1 MSGEPIV
8 AIIRTDIDKK
18 DLYMARRSA
27 PVERNPAKLSY
38 EEMKA
43 AIPKIDRRLGELKS
57 IDIKVIRE
65 GNESILQVLSGKL
78 QQFLIDTFGNNTHE
92 YFQYASCTELRVMSL
107 QMGGTPIS
115 QIQDWVQARL
125 NAAIA
130 MLETVKSTFTESL
143 DDAGISGTTVKAIKA
158 YEGLELHPVIAQ
170 ATSSLF
176 RTDHY
181 ANAIEDGIKALNDL
195 VRKKTGLEQ
204 DGVPLMQKAFSK
216 NNPMLR
222 FNALADESDR
232 NEQQGFME
240 WFTGTVTGLRNPR
253 AHKIIKDDPEMALEF
268 IAFISL
274 LAKLVDKATANA
286 E

>member
-1 MSGEPIV
+1 
-8 AIIRTDIDKK
+8 
-18 DLYMARRSA
+18 MARRSSS
-27 PVERNPAKLSY
+27 VERSPAKLSY
-38 EEMKA
+38 EEMKLA
-43 AIPKIDRRLGELKS
+43 LTKIERRLDEIKS
-57 IDIKVIRE
+57 LNIQTIRE
-65 GNESILQVLSGKL
+65 GNEPILQVLSGKF
-78 QQFLIDTFGNNTHE
+78 QQFLIDTFGNSTHE

-107 QMGGTPIS
+107 QMGGTPVS

-130 MLETVKSTFTESL
+130 MLETIKATFTEAF
-143 DDAGISGTTVKAIKA
+143 DDADISGTTVKTIKA
-158 YEGLELHPVIAQ
+158 YEGLELHPVIAE

-176 RTDHY
+176 RTGHY
-181 ANAIEDGIKALNDL
+181 ANAIVDGVITLNDL
-195 VRKKTGLEQ
+195 VRKKTGLEL

-216 NNPMLR
+216 NNPLLK
-222 FNALADESDR
+222 FNPLADDSDR

-274 LAKLVDKATANA
+274 LAKLVDKTTK
-286 E
+286 EIK